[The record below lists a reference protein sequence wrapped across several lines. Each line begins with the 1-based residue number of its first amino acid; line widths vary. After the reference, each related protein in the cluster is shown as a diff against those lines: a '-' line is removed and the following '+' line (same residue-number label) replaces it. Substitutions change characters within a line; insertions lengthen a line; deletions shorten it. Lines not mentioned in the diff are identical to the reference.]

1 MRQFINM
8 LRLPA
13 SRNSRAGFSLAEL
26 MVGLALGL
34 LTLLALSQAYIAFHG
49 SRRTTAGTADAQT
62 AAMSALFAIE
72 RDLQHAGPGLGDARL
87 LGCGVAID
95 ASQSIILAP
104 VRIQAGVA
112 GAPDTLVVYASDLLA
127 PPASLGAALTAA
139 STGIGLASTQGMREG
154 DILGLREAGKP
165 CTLARITKVDSAVLV
180 THTMLA
186 PQAGLA
192 FGYSTMATAFNLGR
206 LSQVSYSIVGGELRR
221 SSGDHAGNNPL
232 VQTLAGNIVSM
243 KAQYGFDTR
252 AVIESVPQVTRWSA
266 LMIDADG
273 SGTAGDNGDWQRIAG
288 MRIAVV
294 ARSPNR
300 EASACAATAANLP
313 GWQAPN
319 DAGMLVRTDIGL
331 THVPDWRCYRYRS
344 YETVVPLRNVIWG
357 RP

>member
-1 MRQFINM
+1 
-8 LRLPA
+8 
-13 SRNSRAGFSLAEL
+13 

-34 LTLLALSQAYIAFHG
+34 LTLLALSQAYIAFQG

-62 AAMSALFAIE
+62 AAMGALFAIE
-72 RDLQHAGPGLGDARL
+72 RELQHAGPGLGDARL

-95 ASQSIILAP
+95 ASQSVILAP

-127 PPASLGAALTAA
+127 PPARLGAALTAS
-139 STGIGLASTQGMREG
+139 STGIGLSSTQGMRRG
-154 DILGLREAGKP
+154 DILGLQEAGKP
-165 CTLARITKVDSAVLV
+165 CALARIDSVDSAVRVSHTLV
-180 THTMLA
+180 A
-186 PQAGLA
+186 PLAGLA
-192 FGYSTMATAFNLGR
+192 FDYSPLATAFNLGR

-221 SSGDHAGNNPL
+221 SSGDLVGSNPL
-232 VQTLAGNIVSM
+232 VQTLAGNIVSL

-252 AVIESVPQVTRWSA
+252 AMIASVPLVTRWSA
-266 LMIDADG
+266 SMIDADG
-273 SGTAGDNGDWQRIAG
+273 SGTTGDSGDWQRIAG

-300 EASACAATAANLP
+300 EAGACAATASNLP
-313 GWQAPN
+313 GWQAPDN
-319 DAGMLVRTDIGL
+319 AGMLARTDISL
-331 THVPDWRCYRYRS
+331 THVSDWRCYRYRS

>member
-1 MRQFINM
+1 M

-34 LTLLALSQAYIAFHG
+34 LTLLALSQAYLAFHG

-62 AAMSALFAIE
+62 AAMGALFAIE

-95 ASQSIILAP
+95 AGQPVVLAP
-104 VRIQAGVA
+104 VRIESGQA
-112 GAPDTLVVYASDLLA
+112 GAPDKLVVYAGDLLA
-127 PPASLGAALTAA
+127 PPARLGAALTA
-139 STGIGLASTQGMREG
+139 SSSDIGLSSTQGMRRG

-165 CTLARITKVDSAVLV
+165 CTLARIISVDSALRVS
-180 THTMLA
+180 HTILA

-192 FGYSTMATAFNLGR
+192 SDYSTLATAFNLGR
-206 LSQVSYSIVGGELRR
+206 LSQVSYAIVSGELRR

-232 VQTLAGNIVSM
+232 VQTLAGNIVSL

-252 AVIESVPQVTRWSA
+252 TMIASVPLVTLWSA
-266 LMIDADG
+266 SMVDADG
-273 SGTAGDNGDWQRIAG
+273 SGTAGDSGDWQRIAG
-288 MRIAVV
+288 IRIAVV

-300 EASACAATAANLP
+300 EASACDATAANLP
-313 GWQAPN
+313 GWQAP
-319 DAGMLVRTDIGL
+319 DSAGTLVRTDISL